1 MEAGEKRKRK
11 WGKREKNRVRGKP
24 CGKVKRGL
32 GKMTGGDE
40 RETEKREAVNGIGKA
55 RMHVG
60 ERQGEPGG

>member
-1 MEAGEKRKRK
+1 MEEREKTKKEMGEAGENK
-11 WGKREKNRVRGKP
+11 VRGKP
-24 CGKVKRGL
+24 CGKVKRGQ

-40 RETEKREAVNGIGKA
+40 REMGKREAVNGIGKA